1 MSTIITIALSLPLVC
16 VLFLEFKFVF
26 GIQAIDFAIQFNSIE
41 SREYLEKSLQKFVH
55 FEKKTLIHSHTSTNK
70 HTLAHAHTL
79 AENRKRNTNTTN
91 YYLIEIES

>member
-55 FEKKTLIHSHTSTNK
+55 FEKKNTHS
-70 HTLAHAHTL
+70 LAHEHKQTHSRTRTHTGW
-79 AENRKRNTNTTN
+79 E
-91 YYLIEIES
+91 